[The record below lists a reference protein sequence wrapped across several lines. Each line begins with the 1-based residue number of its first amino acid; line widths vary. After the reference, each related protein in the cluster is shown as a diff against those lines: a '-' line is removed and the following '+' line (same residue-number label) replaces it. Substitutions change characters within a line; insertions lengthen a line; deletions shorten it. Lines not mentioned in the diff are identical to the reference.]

1 MATKNTLQII
11 ITVIL
16 AVIAS
21 ALTIIVLEKAGVITF
36 SKAAHAP
43 ANVSSNTADFHKGE
57 VEGEHHHHHG
67 PGCGHAEHK
76 HAEHKHTPGCGH
88 AEHKHAEHKHT
99 PDCGHA
105 EPKHAEHH
113 HGPNC
118 GHSKH

>member
-36 SKAAHAP
+36 AKAAHAP
-43 ANVSSNTADFHKGE
+43 ASVRNNTADFHKGE

-67 PGCGHAEHK
+67 PGCG